1 MNWSDPDP
9 IDRPDTRPGG
19 GRVLHDDPVEAV
31 RVLPP
36 STPTQA
42 QEGEVPSRV
51 GGVALVSG
59 ASAGIGRATALRL
72 AQAGMAVG
80 LLGRNA
86 TRLAETLAEVRAAGV
101 GGVALPADVTERG
114 EVEAAVGAVVRDL
127 GPVDLLVCNAGVRER
142 RASPPWQAD
151 PADWW
156 RAVEVSLRGAF
167 LLDHAVL
174 PSMIERGHGRVLH
187 VSSGVGARPEPSYS
201 GYAVGKA
208 GLSRLTDSMAVAL
221 RGSGV
226 VVLEAS
232 PGLVRTAMTEGM
244 WEGLEDGAYG
254 SVEPFTDLVLAFAA
268 GRLDGLHGR
277 FLHAQRDDLGGLRAW
292 AGWIVE
298 RDARTLRLRPY
309 GVDDPL
315 A

>member
-1 MNWSDPDP
+1 M
-9 IDRPDTRPGG
+9 
-19 GRVLHDDPVEAV
+19 LHDDPVEAV
-31 RVLPP
+31 RVLPRA
-36 STPTQA
+36 A
-42 QEGEVPSRV
+42 QPEPGEEGEVPSRV
-51 GGVALVSG
+51 SGVALVSG

-72 AQAGMAVG
+72 SRAGMSVG

-86 TRLAETLAEVRAAGV
+86 TRLAETLAEVREAGV
-101 GGVALPADVTERG
+101 AGVALPTDVTDRA
-114 EVEAAVGAVVRDL
+114 EVEAAVGAVQRDL

-142 RASPPWQAD
+142 RAALPWQAD

-174 PSMIERGHGRVLH
+174 PGMVERGRGRVLH
-187 VSSGVGARPEPSYS
+187 VSSGVGMRPEPSYS
-201 GYAVGKA
+201 GYAAGKA
-208 GLSRLTDSMAVAL
+208 GLSRLTDSLAVAL
-221 RGSGV
+221 RDRGV

-244 WEGLEDGAYG
+244 WEGLDESAYG

-268 GRLDGLHGR
+268 GRLDRLHGR
-277 FLHAQRDDLGGLRAW
+277 FLHAQRDELGALRAW
-292 AGWIVE
+292 AGWIDE

-309 GVDDPL
+309 GADDPL
-315 A
+315 G